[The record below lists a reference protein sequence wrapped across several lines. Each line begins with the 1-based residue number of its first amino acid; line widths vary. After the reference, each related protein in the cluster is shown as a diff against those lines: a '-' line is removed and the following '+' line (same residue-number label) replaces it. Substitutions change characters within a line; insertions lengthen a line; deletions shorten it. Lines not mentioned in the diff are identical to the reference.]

1 VSALCD
7 AHSLCTRVR
16 PASARGSDAIAFS
29 LTSTTFAASP
39 SSQTYS
45 GNAERR
51 AFRSVTMP
59 VFLAVSARFS
69 APFARL

>member
-1 VSALCD
+1 MVF
-7 AHSLCTRVR
+7 
-16 PASARGSDAIAFS
+16 P

-45 GNAERR
+45 GNAERL
-51 AFRSVTMP
+51 AFRSVTIP

-69 APFARL
+69 APFALL